1 MSDEGPP
8 LTLDQVRAAAAVGR
22 LPELAHQLVSDHRWS
37 ALEVLLTMAATP
49 TIHLPDVTHALQ
61 ALVDA
66 LEQLPESDR
75 KEAAREL
82 REAELHAA
90 TALARRADVQPLT
103 DRHRRAMR
111 AAAGLFATLAETRRA
126 GELFEKAGDE
136 IRAAEAWGE
145 LGDLDRMEACLARDE
160 QRRTERLR
168 VTDLRRRFEMLFS
181 AGERLAAVN
190 AALTLPASDLDSQ
203 DLVGRARETGDR
215 LRRGRAVSLRLGDGR
230 VLRVAA
236 LPAVIGREPTVELP
250 VREPTVSRRHT
261 RLSEM
266 DGQVT
271 VEDAGSRGGTCLAGF
286 RVAGRL
292 PLRDA
297 GELQLGAN
305 CRLRFRPRP
314 PLGVVLEGVDGL
326 DRDYLAVVAP
336 DPVEIGSL
344 LGLTAPLQVSFAEGV
359 ARLERPQGVSFRVG
373 GQLIGHRCDLLQGEW
388 LESDDGLRIEVL

>member
-1 MSDEGPP
+1 
-8 LTLDQVRAAAAVGR
+8 
-22 LPELAHQLVSDHRWS
+22 
-37 ALEVLLTMAATP
+37 
-49 TIHLPDVTHALQ
+49 
-61 ALVDA
+61 
-66 LEQLPESDR
+66 
-75 KEAAREL
+75 
-82 REAELHAA
+82 
-90 TALARRADVQPLT
+90 
-103 DRHRRAMR
+103 
-111 AAAGLFATLAETRRA
+111 
-126 GELFEKAGDE
+126 
-136 IRAAEAWGE
+136 
-145 LGDLDRMEACLARDE
+145 
-160 QRRTERLR
+160 

-190 AALTLPASDLDSQ
+190 AALALPASDLDSQ
-203 DLVGRARETGDR
+203 DLVGRARETGAR

-250 VREPTVSRRHT
+250 VREPTVSRRHA

-297 GELQLGAN
+297 GELQMGTS
-305 CRLRFRPRP
+305 CKLRFRPRP
-314 PLGVVLEGVDGL
+314 PLGLVLEGVEGL

-359 ARLERPQGVSFRVG
+359 ARLERPVGISLAIG

-388 LESDDGLRIEVL
+388 LESEDGLRIEVL